1 MADRPPRRADAF
13 FAAVIEH
20 PWLVLAAFALVTLL
34 AASQLPRTRVVTDL
48 RSLIPRDDVYLDDA
62 KVRRAFGLKDYVV
75 IGVVREEGVFHE
87 ETLRHVRRLAEEVAG
102 VEGVLKV
109 RSLFSED
116 NIRDTSAGL
125 RIEPFLDEIN
135 AASVEAARQAVVLAL
150 AALGIR
156 QVYIQDSFISNF
168 KRSSPVRRSNAELNR
183 RLSGSR
189 MFHVELDTG
198 RPDGVKD
205 PAFLR
210 AVDRA
215 QQDAQGLAGAG
226 GSISLVR
233 IVKKMNQELLGD
245 YALPDGAAAVAQML
259 FLVDGKSCE
268 SLWDPTYRKARVT
281 SLRPRLA
288 LSCSRR

>member
-125 RIEPFLDEIN
+125 RIEPFL
-135 AASVEAARQAVVLAL
+135 AAR
-150 AALGIR
+150 G
-156 QVYIQDSFISNF
+156 
-168 KRSSPVRRSNAELNR
+168 RSPF
-183 RLSGSR
+183 G
-189 MFHVELDTG
+189 
-198 RPDGVKD
+198 
-205 PAFLR
+205 LR
-210 AVDRA
+210 AGLRA
-215 QQDAQGLAGAG
+215 DL
-226 GSISLVR
+226 R
-233 IVKKMNQELLGD
+233 
-245 YALPDGAAAVAQML
+245 VA
-259 FLVDGKSCE
+259 
-268 SLWDPTYRKARVT
+268 R
-281 SLRPRLA
+281 
-288 LSCSRR
+288 SRRIHRFACDLAP